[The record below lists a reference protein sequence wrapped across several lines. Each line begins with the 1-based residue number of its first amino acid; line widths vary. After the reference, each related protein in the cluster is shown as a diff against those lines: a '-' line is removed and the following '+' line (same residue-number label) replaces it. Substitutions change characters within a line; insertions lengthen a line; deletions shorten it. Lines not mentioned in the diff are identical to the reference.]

1 MFIIKQIIKLYE
13 KLRTKV
19 VLGELIEE
27 DKIDYYYIP
36 DNIPDLPMMN
46 IELINKNLIMKL
58 HDEVYFNLLYAGYE
72 SMTRYFD
79 NRKKLIAREKT
90 IMQSFIDDERSL
102 I

>member
-1 MFIIKQIIKLYE
+1 
-13 KLRTKV
+13 
-19 VLGELIEE
+19 
-27 DKIDYYYIP
+27 
-36 DNIPDLPMMN
+36 
-46 IELINKNLIMKL
+46 MKL